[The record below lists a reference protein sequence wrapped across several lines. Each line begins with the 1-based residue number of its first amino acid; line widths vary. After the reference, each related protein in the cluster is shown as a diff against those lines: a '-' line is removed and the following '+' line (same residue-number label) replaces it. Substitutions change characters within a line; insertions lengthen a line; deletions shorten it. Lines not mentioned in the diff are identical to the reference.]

1 MTAAR
6 SFDLDWLLSPV
17 GIEEFLQLHWE
28 TAPLLVR
35 RDSPG
40 YFADLPG
47 LDALDELITATTARR
62 LGHNDDG
69 KVVRTERDGS
79 SSQRAIRL
87 DSNGIPDIQDVYR
100 AYRRGYSVVVNQV
113 HCRSA
118 VVALLCNALEATLHH
133 RMTANLYLS
142 PPDAQGFRPHI
153 DTHDVFVLQ
162 LHGVK
167 EWHVSPPTVDLPLV
181 HQKPDAPASLTDFT
195 SHLLTPGDLLYLPR
209 GYWHEAVTTS
219 TSSLHLT
226 VGINVYRWVDLL
238 RAALDLLADD
248 HMELRHALP
257 AGFLDHPLDA
267 AHLRKA
273 VDHFATALAEDDVL
287 AERAKQRLGGRLIND
302 SKAADRGRFRSI
314 DALAGLTGE
323 SVVIRPA
330 EVLCRV
336 RTGARK
342 VRIEFLGNY
351 VSRPPD
357 WAETLQFVAHAESFR
372 IGELPGEISPE
383 DKLELVRELVGEG
396 LLLCTDA

>member
-1 MTAAR
+1 MSAAR

-17 GIEEFLQLHWE
+17 GIDTFLQQYWE

-35 RDSPG
+35 RGSPG
-40 YFADLPG
+40 YFAGLPG
-47 LDALDELITATTARR
+47 VDALDELITATTSRR
-62 LGHNDDG
+62 LGRSDDG

-87 DSNGIPDIQDVYR
+87 DGNGIPDIQDVYR
-100 AYRRGYSVVVNQV
+100 AYSRGYSVVVNQV

-133 RMTANLYLS
+133 RMSANLYLS

-181 HQKPDAPASLTDFT
+181 SQKPDAPTKLTDFT
-195 SHLLTPGDLLYLPR
+195 SHTLTPGDTLYLPR
-209 GYWHEAVTTS
+209 GFWHEAVTTS

-238 RAALDLLADD
+238 HAGLDLVADE
-248 HMELRHALP
+248 HVELRNALP
-257 AGFLDHPLDA
+257 AGFLDRPLDP
-267 AHLRKA
+267 AHLKKA
-273 VDHFATALAEDDVL
+273 VDLATALAEDDVL
-287 AERAKQRLGGRLIND
+287 AERAKERLGARLVND
-302 SKAADRGRFRSI
+302 SKASDRSRFRSI
-314 DALAGLTGE
+314 DALVDLTGE
-323 SVVIRPA
+323 STVIRPVD
-330 EVLCRV
+330 VLCRV

-342 VRIEFLGNY
+342 VRIEFLDNY

-357 WAETLQFVAHAESFR
+357 WAQTLQFVAGTERFR
-372 IGELPGEISPE
+372 VSELPGEISLE
-383 DKLELVRELVGEG
+383 DRLELVRELVSEG
-396 LLLCTDA
+396 LLLCADGA